1 MPAEASSSCPSDA
14 KREATNAN
22 ARYGVDDPFDRER
35 PPPTERRT
43 KETSSNDDSKAA
55 LALGRPSHDGTLCPA
70 RDKKVCDD
78 DSKEEETFA
87 RSMMMMMISTRSR
100 FTRTDD
106 ESVRRFLPLE
116 NGRRDVFGLVS
127 LLLLL
132 ERGGGCFRRFVA
144 IAAASVAARRCHVSL
159 SLSLMKMDSMDEK
172 KVKKKKKKTV
182 EIKATF

>member
-70 RDKKVCDD
+70 RDKKVCD
-78 DSKEEETFA
+78 
-87 RSMMMMMISTRSR
+87 
-100 FTRTDD
+100 
-106 ESVRRFLPLE
+106 FLT
-116 NGRRDVFGLVS
+116 
-127 LLLLL
+127 
-132 ERGGGCFRRFVA
+132 
-144 IAAASVAARRCHVSL
+144 IQ
-159 SLSLMKMDSMDEK
+159 
-172 KVKKKKKKTV
+172 KKKRLLRDR
-182 EIKATF
+182 

>member
-35 PPPTERRT
+35 PPPIERPHKRDVVERRFKGRARARAT
-43 KETSSNDDSKAA
+43 ITRRDA
-55 LALGRPSHDGTLCPA
+55 LSRERQKSLRRRFKRR
-70 RDKKVCDD
+70 RDFCAIDD
-78 DSKEEETFA
+78 DDDDDFDE
-87 RSMMMMMISTRSR
+87 IPIHL
-100 FTRTDD
+100 RTDD

-132 ERGGGCFRRFVA
+132 ERGGGFFRRFVA
-144 IAAASVAARRCHVSL
+144 IIAAASVAARRCHVSL
-159 SLSLMKMDSMDEK
+159 SLSSMKMDSMDEK
-172 KVKKKKKKTV
+172 KVKKKMKKK
-182 EIKATF
+182 KNS